1 MRFERITSEP
11 SEGKGWARI
20 FFKDIT
26 SVEALK
32 TMAIVRPRHVAP
44 YLGKHGW
51 QISESRLPLRLEK
64 ISATDCSILLN
75 PSTVQYLEVASNY
88 EFVFFDD
95 KLQRIAS
102 SIVRWYG
109 ISYRPAKGESSPI
122 EVISEDNEEVELPT
136 SLLAPPSLVTAEG
149 WGVPFSNQAIE
160 ASADLYPEGLPATD
174 TNSNIKTAPPP
185 TTSHIPREVCRV
197 KCLNPRCKAEIF
209 DSMKTCPFCSMPR

>member
-32 TMAIVRPRHVAP
+32 TIAIVRPRHVAP
-44 YLGKHGW
+44 YLGKNGW

-64 ISATDCSILLN
+64 ISETDCSILLT
-75 PSTVQYLEVASNY
+75 PATVQYLEVASNY

-95 KLQRIAS
+95 KVQRIAAP
-102 SIVRWYG
+102 IVRWYG
-109 ISYRPAKGESSPI
+109 ISYRAAKGEVSPI
-122 EVISEDNEEVELPT
+122 EVISPDAEETERPT
-136 SLLAPPSLVTAEG
+136 SPPASAPMITQLG
-149 WGVPFSNQAIE
+149 WGIPDVHIDPPGS
-160 ASADLYPEGLPATD
+160 LLPVD
-174 TNSNIKTAPPP
+174 FPP
-185 TTSHIPREVCRV
+185 TEKISAPIDESRPTTPLLLREVRRV

-209 DSMKTCPFCSMPR
+209 DIMKICPFCATPK

>member
-26 SVEALK
+26 SVEVLK
-32 TMAIVRPRHVAP
+32 TIAIVRPRHVAP

-64 ISATDCSILLN
+64 ISETDCSILLS
-75 PSTVQYLEVASNY
+75 PATVQYLEVASNY

-95 KLQRIAS
+95 KLHRIAAP
-102 SIVRWYG
+102 IVRWYG
-109 ISYRPAKGESSPI
+109 ISYRAAKGEVSPI
-122 EVISEDNEEVELPT
+122 EVISQDAEETEQPT
-136 SLLAPPSLVTAEG
+136 SPPISTPMITDLG
-149 WGVPFSNQAIE
+149 WGLPDAQIDPTESLLPV
-160 ASADLYPEGLPATD
+160 GLPPTD
-174 TNSNIKTAPPP
+174 KFSPPIEESRP
-185 TTSHIPREVCRV
+185 TTPPLPREVRRV

-209 DSMKTCPFCSMPR
+209 DSMKFCPFCATPR